1 MSRTQRCLPRLRR
14 TARAFACVC
23 LAIGL
28 SGPAHSQASPA
39 RPVKVIIGLPP
50 GSTMDIVT
58 RTVGAQMAQVL
69 GQPVVVENRPGAGG
83 TIAAEAVAR
92 AAADGHTLHVVGCSG
107 DTIVYVPVMIGRPPL
122 DPFKDFTPVGRVTR
136 DHWLIV
142 ASPATGVA
150 SLGELAALG
159 RSKPGTL
166 TFPSPGVGTGF
177 HLQSER
183 VRMRTGIDAT
193 HVPYKD
199 SPFPDLLA
207 GRLSFAVQTS
217 AAVAAY
223 VKSGKLKA
231 LAVMSPQRMPML
243 PDVPTTVEAGF
254 PDLVYNAG
262 ICLYAPGGTPHHIVL
277 RLNAALNRAEASDAV
292 KQRFAEL
299 GLETVEGSPEE
310 AAKYI
315 AELMAEVDRLR
326 LAVFGKAR

>member
-1 MSRTQRCLPRLRR
+1 MDLARSSSPRPRPG
-14 TARAFACVC
+14 ARALAGAC
-23 LAIGL
+23 LAL
-28 SGPAHSQASPA
+28 LLLGPAQSQSFPA

-58 RTVGAQMAQVL
+58 RTVGEQMAEDL
-69 GQPVVVENRPGAGG
+69 RQPVVVESRPGAGG

-92 AAADGHTLHVVGCSG
+92 APADGHTLHVVGCSG
-107 DTIVYVPVMIGRPPL
+107 DAIVYVPAMIGRPPL
-122 DPFKDFTPVGRVTR
+122 DPFKDFAPVGRVTR

-142 ASPATGVA
+142 ASPAIGVA
-150 SLGELAALG
+150 SLGELVAL
-159 RSKPGTL
+159 SKAKPGTL
-166 TFPSPGVGTGF
+166 AFPSPGAGTGF

-183 VRMRTGIDAT
+183 VRMRAGIDAV

-217 AAVAAY
+217 AAVAHY
-223 VKSGKLKA
+223 IRSGKLKA
-231 LAVMSPQRMPML
+231 LAVMSPQRMALL
-243 PDVPTTVEAGF
+243 PDVPTTAEAGF

-262 ICLYAPGGTPHHIVL
+262 VCLYAPGGTPRDIVV

-292 KQRFAEL
+292 KRRFAEF
-299 GLETVEGSPEE
+299 GLETVEGSPED

-326 LAVFGKAR
+326 AAVFGKAR